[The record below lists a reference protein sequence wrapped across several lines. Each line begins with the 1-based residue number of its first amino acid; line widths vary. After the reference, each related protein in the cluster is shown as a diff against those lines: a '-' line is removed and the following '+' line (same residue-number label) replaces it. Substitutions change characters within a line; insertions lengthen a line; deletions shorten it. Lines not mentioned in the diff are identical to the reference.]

1 MRARQVASVAL
12 LALVATAG
20 AHVQAAETA
29 TTRLYMRNDGGSTCP
44 GTTYLADQP
53 GANEPGCGYQGGA
66 PLRELARNGAP
77 VSAPPITYATIDDEE
92 RPPLTLDADGDMT
105 GNVRVVATSQT
116 QRNAV
121 GQVRV
126 DVTVRVTDE
135 EGNTTTIGTSSSTK
149 TITPGTPELDFPFT
163 LAVAD
168 SLDNTKLTGVTAEV
182 DIRGWHV
189 LTGYHRLNG
198 TSYLNVPF
206 VPALPSAGAGSPS

>member
-1 MRARQVASVAL
+1 MRARHVASVAL
-12 LALVATAG
+12 LALVATTG
-20 AHVQAAETA
+20 VHVQAAETA
-29 TTRLYMRNDGGSTCP
+29 MTPTSRLYMRNDGGSPTCP
-44 GTTYLADQP
+44 GTPYLAEQA

-77 VSAPPITYATIDDEE
+77 VSAPPITYATLEDEE

-135 EGNTTTIGTSSSTK
+135 DGNTTVIGTSSSTK
-149 TITPGTPELDFPFT
+149 TMTPGTPELDFPFT
-163 LAVAD
+163 VAVAD
-168 SLDNTKLTGVTAEV
+168 SLDNAKLTGVTAEV

-198 TSYLNVPF
+198 TSYLNVPY
-206 VPALPSAGAGSPS
+206 VPAPAA